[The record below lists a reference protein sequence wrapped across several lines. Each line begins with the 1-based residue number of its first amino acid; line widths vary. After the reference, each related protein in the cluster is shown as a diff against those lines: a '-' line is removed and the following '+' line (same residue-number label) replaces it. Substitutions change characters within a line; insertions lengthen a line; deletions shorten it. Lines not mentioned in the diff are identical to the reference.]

1 MSGKEY
7 YEEKAKERRK
17 QEETSRKK
25 IEELLST
32 EEGFD
37 KFMKAVVN
45 QMVDDV
51 ENYESPIGDIA
62 RKLLKE

>member
-1 MSGKEY
+1 
-7 YEEKAKERRK
+7 
-17 QEETSRKK
+17 
-25 IEELLST
+25 
-32 EEGFD
+32 
-37 KFMKAVVN
+37 MKAVVN